1 MRVIGC
7 MTANRTAIFSAAVA
21 AIVLLLAFHARPEP
35 QSAAPQHPIKS
46 SIRPNFATIDPLRDA
61 APQAALSLGA
71 HRNLFTFNDTPP
83 PVPHVVHHTVIAP
96 PQITIAPSAQQ
107 PQAEA
112 APAPPALPYRCIG
125 RFGPDS
131 APFIALAN
139 DDHEVINVR
148 AGETVGGRF
157 IVRSIGLESV
167 DIGFTGFPSSY
178 DKRIAIGH

>member
-1 MRVIGC
+1 MWGIIQHNGMKCLLIRRE
-7 MTANRTAIFSAAVA
+7 TRASNRRTAFAA
-21 AIVLLLAFHARPEP
+21 
-35 QSAAPQHPIKS
+35 
-46 SIRPNFATIDPLRDA
+46 IDPLRDA
-61 APQAALSLGA
+61 TPQSAPATGS
-71 HRNLFTFNDTPP
+71 HRNLFTFNDAPP
-83 PVPHVVHHTVIAP
+83 PAPHVVRRPVIAP
-96 PQITIAPSAQQ
+96 PQITTAPLIQQAQ
-107 PQAEA
+107 AG
-112 APAPPALPYRCIG
+112 CIG